1 MKLKRPG
8 VSDEELKTLGGGLIS
23 NDVKILKDKYNIGVT
38 IEDRALNFSEVKKE
52 IDAGQIVEMDAYNIN
67 AEVPEEGYGHVLA
80 IVGYVT

>member
-67 AEVPEEGYGHVLA
+67 AEVPEEG
-80 IVGYVT
+80 